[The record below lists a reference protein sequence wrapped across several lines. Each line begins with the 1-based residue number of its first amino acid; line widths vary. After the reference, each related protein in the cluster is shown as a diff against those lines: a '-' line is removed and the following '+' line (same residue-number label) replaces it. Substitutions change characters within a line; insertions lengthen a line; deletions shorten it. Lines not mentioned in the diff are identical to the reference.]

1 MPHVKKKTIGGPMRI
16 LLCLVGLVVGT
27 WLFSVPA
34 SSLTNDLTN
43 DPAKVIKKYLS
54 LDKRGVR
61 LTAQTYESVKPY
73 VAWEQEEPVW
83 ERFVVIR
90 DYVVSDDVTQWDIVS
105 STEARIPVTFQV
117 LGIVHV
123 ETATFIRAPRE
134 EVLSIRIRAVDNHW
148 KMVSPVFP
156 PHVGRSR
163 LADFVKNAILHE
175 TNDDRA
181 RTLRRLRE
189 DLVNAGRS

>member
-1 MPHVKKKTIGGPMRI
+1 MR
-16 LLCLVGLVVGT
+16 LCLVGLAVGT
-27 WLFSVPA
+27 WLFPLPA
-34 SSLTNDLTN
+34 LSLTSDLIN
-43 DPAKVIKKYLS
+43 DPAKVVDKYLS

-90 DYVVSDDVTQWDIVS
+90 DYSVGDDVTQWDIVS

-123 ETATFIRAPRE
+123 ETATFVPAPRE
-134 EVLSIRIRAVDNHW
+134 QVLSIRIRAVDNQW
-148 KMVSPVFP
+148 KLVEPVFP

-163 LADFVKNAILHE
+163 LADFVKDVMLRE
-175 TNDDRA
+175 PNDDRA

>member
-1 MPHVKKKTIGGPMRI
+1 MPHVKKKTIGGPLRF
-16 LLCLVGLVVGT
+16 LLCLVGVAVGAWLVPV
-27 WLFSVPA
+27 SVL
-34 SSLTNDLTN
+34 SLTNDLTN
-43 DPAKVIKKYLS
+43 DPAKVVKKYLS

-61 LTAQTYESVKPY
+61 LTAHSYEAVMPY
-73 VAWEQEEPVW
+73 VAWEREEPVW

-90 DYVVSDDVTQWDIVS
+90 DYAVSDDVTQWDIVS

-117 LGIVHV
+117 LGVVHV
-123 ETATFIRAPRE
+123 GTATFVPAPEE

-163 LADFVKNAILHE
+163 LADFVKDAMLRE
-175 TNDDRA
+175 PNDDRA

>member
-1 MPHVKKKTIGGPMRI
+1 MRI
-16 LLCLVGLVVGT
+16 LLCLLSLAVGA
-27 WLFSVPA
+27 WLFPVPA
-34 SSLTNDLTN
+34 VSLTGDLIN
-43 DPAKVIKKYLS
+43 DPAKVVDKYLS

-83 ERFVVIR
+83 NRFVVIR
-90 DYVVSDDVTQWDIVS
+90 DYSISDDVTQWDVVS
-105 STEARIPVTFQV
+105 NTEALIPVTFQV
-117 LGIVHV
+117 LGVVHV
-123 ETATFIRAPRE
+123 ETATFVPEPRE
-134 EVLSIRIRAVDNHW
+134 ERFSIRIRAVDNHW
-148 KMVSPVFP
+148 KLVSPVFP

-163 LADFVKNAILHE
+163 LADFVKDAMLHE

-181 RTLRRLRE
+181 ETLRRLRD

>member
-1 MPHVKKKTIGGPMRI
+1 MNSPMRI
-16 LLCLVGLVVGT
+16 LLCLVGLAVGT
-27 WLFSVPA
+27 WLVPVPVL
-34 SSLTNDLTN
+34 SLTNDLTN

-61 LTAQTYESVKPY
+61 LTAHSYEAVKPY

-90 DYVVSDDVTQWDIVS
+90 DYAVIDDVTQWDIVS
-105 STEARIPVTFQV
+105 STEARIPVTFRV
-117 LGIVHV
+117 LGVVHV
-123 ETATFIRAPRE
+123 GIATFVPTPRE
-134 EVLSIRIRAVDNHW
+134 EKFTIRIRAVDNHW

-163 LADFVKNAILHE
+163 LADFVKDAMLRE

-189 DLVNAGRS
+189 DLANAGRS

>member
-1 MPHVKKKTIGGPMRI
+1 MRI
-16 LLCLVGLVVGT
+16 LLCLVGLAVGT
-27 WLFSVPA
+27 WLCPVPA
-34 SSLTNDLTN
+34 LSLTGDLTN
-43 DPAKVIKKYLS
+43 DPAKVVDKYLS

-83 ERFVVIR
+83 NRFVVIR
-90 DYVVSDDVTQWDIVS
+90 DYSISDDVAQWDVVS
-105 STEARIPVTFQV
+105 STEAFIPVTFQV
-117 LGIVHV
+117 LGMVHV
-123 ETATFIRAPRE
+123 ETATFVLGPRE
-134 EVLSIRIRAVDNHW
+134 QVLSVHIRAVDNHW
-148 KMVSPVFP
+148 KLVGPMFP

-163 LADFVKNAILHE
+163 LADFVKDAMLRE

-181 RTLRRLRE
+181 RTLRRLRD